1 VAVAAVAAPFLAASG
16 FDAYKEWS
24 SWSLMSAERKRM
36 RVRKGEF
43 LALSTLGFQVEACEK
58 LLTKSVVMLLAIL
71 LRVS

>member
-1 VAVAAVAAPFLAASG
+1 
-16 FDAYKEWS
+16 
-24 SWSLMSAERKRM
+24 M